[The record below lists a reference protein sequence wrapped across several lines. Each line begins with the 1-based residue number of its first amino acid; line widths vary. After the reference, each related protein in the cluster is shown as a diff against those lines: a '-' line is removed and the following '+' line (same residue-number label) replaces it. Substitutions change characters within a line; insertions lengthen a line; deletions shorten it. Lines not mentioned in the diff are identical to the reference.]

1 MNKLRTIMLLSCLV
15 FTSSLF
21 AETNDENFQK
31 EFDAIALK
39 AKSMTN
45 KEILREVGFIQDL
58 NKTKSPVETSLKLAP
73 YVAELSKRDEAGDL
87 EAKYIST
94 SLWKRTACEMMVEQK
109 MYSTGDTCTDVVK
122 NLKIIANSKTD
133 KPYTANSMV
142 LLGDIYKEGKVTSR
156 SSLLSAEWY
165 YKGSKKYN
173 ELGNRDEAIK
183 ALEKSLQV
191 NPNYEPARKYLKTL
205 TLEKAA

>member
-15 FTSSLF
+15 FTSNLF
-21 AETNDENFQK
+21 AETDDENFQK
-31 EFDAIALK
+31 EFDSTALK
-39 AKSMTN
+39 AKNMTN
-45 KEILREVGFIQDL
+45 KEILREVGLIQDM
-58 NKTKSPVETSLKLAP
+58 NQTKSTMATSLKLAP

-87 EAKYIST
+87 EAKFIST

-122 NLKIIANSKTD
+122 NLKIIANTKTD
-133 KPYTANSMV
+133 KLYIAKSMV
-142 LLGDIYKEGKVTSR
+142 LLGDIYNEGKVTSR
-156 SSLLSAEWY
+156 SNLLSAEWY
-165 YKGSKKYN
+165 FKGSKKYN

-183 ALEKSLQV
+183 ALEKSLQE

-205 TLEKAA
+205 TLDKAP